1 METNDLDKQISEN
14 IRREIETSG
23 LTKSEIARALGVSR
37 PTVSQY
43 VSGRIQPTLAM
54 FSACANASTARRTT
68 YSACT
73 DLPVRAT
80 RRRASVRQEFSAL
93 RRRNERALPAHV
105 LHDITFTRLSR
116 HYVYMTKH

>member
-54 FSACANASTARRTT
+54 
-68 YSACT
+68 
-73 DLPVRAT
+73 
-80 RRRASVRQEFSAL
+80 
-93 RRRNERALPAHV
+93 
-105 LHDITFTRLSR
+105 LSR
-116 HYVYMTKH
+116 L

>member
-1 METNDLDKQISEN
+1 MEMNDLDKQISEN

-54 FSACANASTARRTT
+54 LSRLCMSQLLGGRH
-68 YSACT
+68 
-73 DLPVRAT
+73 T
-80 RRRASVRQEFSAL
+80 RRALTSPCEQPAAAQACCRSFPLCVGVTSARCPPTL
-93 RRRNERALPAHV
+93 FYGRSS
-105 LHDITFTRLSR
+105 F
-116 HYVYMTKH
+116 